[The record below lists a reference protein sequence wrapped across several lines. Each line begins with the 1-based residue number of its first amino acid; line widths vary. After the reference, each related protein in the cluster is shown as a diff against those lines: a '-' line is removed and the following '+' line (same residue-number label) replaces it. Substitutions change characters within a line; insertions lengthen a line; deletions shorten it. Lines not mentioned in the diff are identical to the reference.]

1 MIKILIIDDEELIR
15 KRLKKILELDDFD
28 VITAENGKIGIQ
40 NFVDQKPDIVLLDI
54 KMPGLDGI
62 EVLDLIQEKKK
73 HHAEVIMITGHGGV
87 ESAIQAMRKGAFAY
101 LQKPI
106 DIDELEIDI
115 QNAIKKLDMHKQ
127 LDSHVVAL
135 EERTAELEKT
145 NIKMEGL
152 YRKLRHDYEVA
163 AKVFRKVIRRDDLQ
177 LKNVTYML
185 SSMDIFCGDLAIT
198 LPKPDGGLYAFLGDF
213 TGHGLIAAIGAIP
226 VTDIFYAMARVNA
239 PILDIVLAINKKL
252 KETLPTGLFLA
263 ACIGELDS
271 DNRTLSIWN
280 GGNPDVL
287 ILDTKNNFK
296 TRVQSKNLPLGV
308 VDNKMMNPKIETLE
322 MNVGDRIFMYSDGV
336 IETFN
341 SNGEIFGQ
349 ERFETFLLNY
359 APMNLE
365 TLDAIRKEL
374 SNFRGEAS
382 QRDDIT
388 MMEVV
393 CIEPD
398 IRTNQNRFKALPKTG
413 WHLSF
418 EIQADTLRSVDS
430 LTNLFAKIKD
440 DQKLNKHKENIFLIL
455 SELYTNALDYGVLKI
470 DPGLKKSIEGFELYF
485 KERFERLNNIL
496 DGWIKINIAYEPDD
510 KEAGLFVV
518 RMEDSG
524 NGFDYLRQLPK
535 LEENP
540 AFGGRGIPLMQ
551 SVCKTLR
558 YCGKGNCVEV
568 EYDVD

>member
-1 MIKILIIDDEELIR
+1 
-15 KRLKKILELDDFD
+15 
-28 VITAENGKIGIQ
+28 
-40 NFVDQKPDIVLLDI
+40 
-54 KMPGLDGI
+54 MPGLDGI

-287 ILDTKNNFK
+287 ILDAKNNFK